1 MLSPLTTI
9 GHLRRCRLQLQHS
22 KGQVQISVTTN
33 HCHKGLC
40 LLFDQDNHWIFEPF
54 IAHLPY
60 LKKFAKKTSSFSTE
74 RITIVE
80 LICCQ
85 NSYQRHTYDSVQ
97 SITYVA
103 RPPIA
108 NRERTVFTPLFHTF
122 IQLCHK
128 SYSIQHQRFIG
139 IVEDQTTWFLHFLF
153 HISVLVQCLANESL
167 DLRTSLVV
175 AQIQHRKNV
184 FSKTTPLGRNLS

>member
-1 MLSPLTTI
+1 M
-9 GHLRRCRLQLQHS
+9 
-22 KGQVQISVTTN
+22 KTN
-33 HCHKGLC
+33 MV
-40 LLFDQDNHWIFEPF
+40 
-54 IAHLPY
+54 
-60 LKKFAKKTSSFSTE
+60 TSSMPLFIDVWRVIQTA
-74 RITIVE
+74 RK
-80 LICCQ
+80 
-85 NSYQRHTYDSVQ
+85 YRHLQKILDKRMSCNWMH
-97 SITYVA
+97 TYVA

-108 NRERTVFTPLFHTF
+108 NRERTVFAPLFHTF

>member
-1 MLSPLTTI
+1 MSLLQFLIFPLNHHPCKSVVALNNNRT
-9 GHLRRCRLQLQHS
+9 L
-22 KGQVQISVTTN
+22 KKVQTAAPAFKRTSAN
-33 HCHKGLC
+33 LC
-40 LLFDQDNHWIFEPF
+40 NNKP
-54 IAHLPY
+54 

-139 IVEDQTTWFLHFLF
+139 IVEDQTT
-153 HISVLVQCLANESL
+153 
-167 DLRTSLVV
+167 
-175 AQIQHRKNV
+175 
-184 FSKTTPLGRNLS
+184 